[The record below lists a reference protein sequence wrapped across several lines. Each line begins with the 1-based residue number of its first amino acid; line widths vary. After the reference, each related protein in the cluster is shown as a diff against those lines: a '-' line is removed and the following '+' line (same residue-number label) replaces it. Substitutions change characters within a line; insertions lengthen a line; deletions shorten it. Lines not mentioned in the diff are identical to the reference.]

1 MKKINEIIAKN
12 IYNLRTER
20 KWTQSQLAEKLNYSD
35 KSVSKWELGDV
46 TPPVEVLISLSELFG
61 VSVDY
66 LLTDN
71 PPENFD
77 KKYGDARNKNNKI
90 IITLLAVSLVWLIA
104 ILLYVYGF
112 IIANNNYWQV
122 FIFALPFSFIVLLVF
137 NCLWGLRKLTFLI
150 ISCLVW
156 TVILSVYFLFISYNA
171 WAIFFIGIPL
181 QIGVILWS
189 QLKTEKHKNKK

>member
-1 MKKINEIIAKN
+1 MKKINEVIAKN
-12 IYNLRTER
+12 IYNLRTKK

-46 TPPVEVLISLSELFG
+46 MPPVEVLISLSELFG

-90 IITLLAVSLVWLIA
+90 IITLLALSLVWLIA
-104 ILLYVYGF
+104 ILMYVYGF

-137 NCLWGLRKLTFLI
+137 NCLWGLRKLTFII

-156 TVILSVYFLFISYNA
+156 SVILSVYFIFISYNA

>member
-12 IYNLRTER
+12 IYNLRTEK

-122 FIFALPFSFIVLLVF
+122 YIFALPFSFIVLLVF
-137 NCLWGLRKLTFLI
+137 NCLWGLRKLTFII

-156 TVILSVYFLFISYNA
+156 TVILSVYLLFISYNA
-171 WAIFFIGIPL
+171 WAVFFIGIPL

-189 QLKTEKHKNKK
+189 QLKTEKRKNKK